1 MAPSGAVMKFP
12 PRLLAR
18 RCTLA
23 ALLTCGSFAARAQGP
38 VVARAGSGTT
48 VQVAPGGTLAVP
60 FTIDRTAA
68 QNTTL
73 SNLTLIV
80 AFDPTRLVFDSA
92 AFGGFLADYS
102 TGTGGVP
109 LNLFMSGSTAG

>member
-1 MAPSGAVMKFP
+1 MRFP
-12 PRLLAR
+12 TRRLAR
-18 RCTLA
+18 QC
-23 ALLTCGSFAARAQGP
+23 ALGVLFTCASLTARAQGP

-73 SNLTLIV
+73 SNLTLV
-80 AFDPTRLVFDSA
+80 VPFDPSRLVFDSV
-92 AFGGFLADYS
+92 AFSGFLADYS

-109 LNLFMSGSTAG
+109 LNLFMSGSTAGALT